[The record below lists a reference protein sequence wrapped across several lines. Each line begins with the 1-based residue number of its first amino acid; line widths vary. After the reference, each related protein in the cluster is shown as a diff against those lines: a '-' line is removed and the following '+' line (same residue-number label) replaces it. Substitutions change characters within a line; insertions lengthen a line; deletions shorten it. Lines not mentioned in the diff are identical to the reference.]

1 MTKRS
6 GLVRHLG
13 ERRLI
18 QWFQELITPYE
29 KALLSGIE
37 DAVAVSFNDDA
48 IVVNSD
54 MLVSSTD
61 VLPGMTAREIAWKA
75 GVMGLSDL
83 AAKGALPWGILVSLG
98 LPPDTDA
105 NFAAALVSGL
115 NSVCREHD
123 TYYLGGDT
131 NQCLELVI
139 DCTAFGSVPKK
150 YLIRRSGARAG
161 DIVAVTGEFGY
172 TAALFKAVLN
182 EQQKTIK
189 LPTKIREKALHPTA
203 RIREGHALAIANLV
217 SAAIDSSDGL
227 AWSLHELAN
236 ASRVGFQINSLPI
249 PSLCLKFAAQN
260 KLDAIDLALYGGEEF
275 ELVLTIPVEKWPEA
289 QATIHNMNGQL
300 FPIGKVVDD
309 PEQML
314 IMNAEERVIEPKG
327 YEHFSE

>member
-1 MTKRS
+1 MTRKPS
-6 GLVRHLG
+6 LVRNLG

-18 QWFQELITPYE
+18 QLFRELITPYE

-37 DAVAVSFNDDA
+37 DAVAIPINDDA

-54 MLVSSTD
+54 MLVASTD
-61 VLPGMTAREIAWKA
+61 VLPGMTAGEIAWKA

-98 LPPDTDA
+98 LPQDTDA
-105 NFAAALVSGL
+105 DFATALVSGL

-139 DCTAFGSVPKK
+139 DCTAIGSVPKK
-150 YLIRRSGARAG
+150 HLIRRSGARAG
-161 DIVAVTGEFGY
+161 DVIAVTGEFGY
-172 TAALFKAVLN
+172 TAALFKAISN
-182 EQQKTIK
+182 EDKKAIK
-189 LPTKIREKALHPTA
+189 HIGKIREKALHPKA
-203 RIREGHALAIANLV
+203 RIKEGHALAQANLV

-227 AWSLHELAN
+227 AWSLHELAT
-236 ASRVGFQINSLPI
+236 ASGVGFQINSLPI
-249 PSLCLKFAAQN
+249 PSLCLKFAATN

-275 ELVLTIPVEKWPEA
+275 ELVLTIPAEKWPEA
-289 QATIHNMNGQL
+289 HVTIHNIGGHL
-300 FPIGKVVDD
+300 IPIGKVVDK
-309 PEQML
+309 PERML
-314 IMNAEERVIEPKG
+314 IMNDEERVIAPKG